1 MDYQEAIETVQ
12 DIHDV
17 AEARI
22 KIGDARGV
30 IYITPDKLEDV
41 KTAISA
47 LQELQLYKDGKLC
60 LISESVYSK
69 QCDELD
75 AYKQI
80 GTPEE
85 VQEAVKR
92 NKEKKVIEMV
102 HGRHGIFDMGKSYNC
117 PMCGSGLR
125 YRYSVCEPIDN
136 YCAICGQKI
145 DWSEEDD

>member
-80 GTPEE
+80 GTLEE
-85 VQEAVKR
+85 VQEAVEKHRCKKIEIWNGQATCPQCKKLFGNISDIKR
-92 NKEKKVIEMV
+92 LISWEM
-102 HGRHGIFDMGKSYNC
+102 
-117 PMCGSGLR
+117 P
-125 YRYSVCEPIDN
+125 
-136 YCAICGQKI
+136 YCKFCGQHL
-145 DWSEEDD
+145 DWSEEE

>member
-85 VQEAVKR
+85 VQEAVKKHR
-92 NKEKKVIEMV
+92 CKKIEIWN
-102 HGRHGIFDMGKSYNC
+102 GQATC
-117 PMCGSGLR
+117 PQCKKLFGNISDIKRLISWEM
-125 YRYSVCEPIDN
+125 P
-136 YCAICGQKI
+136 YCKFCGQHL
-145 DWSEEDD
+145 DWSEEE